1 MTFMKNLKD
10 KALRPSNVIG
20 KDNSSNVNGL
30 LIPTNLNNRS
40 LFINIRSKSS
50 DFLKPA
56 HLMTN

>member
-1 MTFMKNLKD
+1 MKNLKD
-10 KALRPSNVIG
+10 KALRTSNVIG

-40 LFINIRSKSS
+40 LFISIRSKSS